1 MKSVFLKCFSDDH
14 VSVRLTS
21 AKGAGQLK
29 FSDSD
34 VIEGLLTL
42 ISDDHSHKVKAAAIE
57 ALADIGVVNEK
68 IISQLIW
75 SAQYQ
80 QEGFVRGSACL
91 VLAMLKVDTDE
102 AVNVLRDRL

>member
-1 MKSVFLKCFSDDH
+1 M
-14 VSVRLTS
+14 
-21 AKGAGQLK
+21 
-29 FSDSD
+29 
-34 VIEGLLTL
+34 IEGLLNL
-42 ISDDHSHKVKAAAIE
+42 ISDDHSHKVKAASIE

-91 VLAMLKVDTDE
+91 VLAMLKVDSDE
-102 AVNVLRDRL
+102 AVNVLRDRLTADADLVVKRWFSQIIIVNSVIFTL